1 MNSGMEPI
9 LQIRNLSKAF
19 GGVQALDGVS
29 FDVRAGEIHGLMGEN
44 GAGKST
50 LMNILMGL
58 INPDDGEVIFR
69 GDLLESM
76 DVRASLDKGISM
88 VHQEIMP
95 IPELTVAQNIYLG
108 KEMTKTLPGWLD
120 DREINEKARKK
131 LDELG
136 VELEVTQ
143 KMKHLSIAQ
152 MQMVEIAKALSNK
165 AKIIIMDEPT
175 SSLSEK
181 EVEQLFNVIQQQKE
195 RGVTVIYISHRLEE
209 IFHICDTVSVLRDG
223 KLIDTKP
230 VTEMDEKSLI
240 NRMVGRK
247 LETVFPQKNKDFGDI
262 IFSVENLFKKGE
274 FRDISFE
281 IREGEVLGFAGLIG
295 AGRTNVIRS
304 IMGLDLPESGS
315 IQVNGQTVTIQSP
328 KDAIRLGIS
337 WVTEDRKGSGIIPD
351 LSVKK
356 NITLSSLEKVKT
368 GLFINK
374 LREEQAAGTMIDD
387 LRIKTPDMYQ
397 KVKYLSGGNQQKV
410 VIGKSLLS
418 KPDVLILDEPTRG
431 IDVGAKFEIYQ
442 LIDKLAREGK
452 AILLISSELP
462 ELLGLS
468 HRIIVLSKGAI
479 RAELP
484 SKEATQHTI
493 MKYAME

>member
-1 MNSGMEPI
+1 MNSGKESI
-9 LQIRNLSKAF
+9 LQVRNLSKAF

-76 DVRASLDKGISM
+76 DVRASLDRGISM

-247 LETVFPQKNKDFGDI
+247 LETVFPQKNKDLGDI

-281 IREGEVLGFAGLIG
+281 IREGEVLGFAGLVG

-304 IMGLDLPESGS
+304 IMGLDLPESGN
-315 IQVNGQTVTIQSP
+315 IQINGQTVTIQSP

>member
-76 DVRASLDKGISM
+76 DVRASLDRGISM

-136 VELEVTQ
+136 VELDVTQ

-247 LETVFPQKNKDFGDI
+247 LETVFPQKNKDLGDI

-281 IREGEVLGFAGLIG
+281 IREGEVLGFAGLVG

-304 IMGLDLPESGS
+304 IMGLDLPESGN
-315 IQVNGQTVTIQSP
+315 IQINGQTVTIQSP